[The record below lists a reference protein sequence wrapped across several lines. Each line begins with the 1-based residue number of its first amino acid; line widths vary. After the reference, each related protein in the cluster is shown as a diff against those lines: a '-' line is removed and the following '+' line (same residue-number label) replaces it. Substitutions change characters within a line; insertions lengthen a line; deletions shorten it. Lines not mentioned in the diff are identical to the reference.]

1 MVGAGA
7 VVVAPGTGD
16 STLPGEGLTPL
27 WGGVGMGVALP
38 PPITARGGVGKT
50 KPEVLV
56 KWGGMVHSGTLQQK
70 GSDGSA
76 TMVQPAGRALWYTGH
91 LHNGNRSARGSIPD
105 CLAPP
110 SAHES
115 GIEHIN
121 IIMIGTIDS
130 GFESR
135 VSHTPSAHE

>member
-1 MVGAGA
+1 
-7 VVVAPGTGD
+7 
-16 STLPGEGLTPL
+16 
-27 WGGVGMGVALP
+27 MGVALP

-91 LHNGNRSARGSIPD
+91 LHNGNRSAQGFDSRLSHT
-105 CLAPP
+105 PP
-110 SAHES
+110 SARES
-115 GIEHIN
+115 AIEHN
-121 IIMIGTIDS
+121 NNYNMM
-130 GFESR
+130 
-135 VSHTPSAHE
+135 V